1 MGEQSL
7 IKASEE
13 FQNLSECFSSTLNPE
28 YPYNQNR
35 RSEESSQVHIKKY
48 LEKLSIEDSGETT
61 KPTLEVVDLLEQ
73 LNAINMKGLQARKA
87 ELTHISQLI
96 TKAIEQLMKAKDD
109 NNLALDEIDKCHSE
123 NLRMVCAVL
132 ELS

>member
-1 MGEQSL
+1 MNIEDIMGEQSL

-61 KPTLEVVDLLEQ
+61 KPTLEVVDLLE
-73 LNAINMKGLQARKA
+73 
-87 ELTHISQLI
+87 
-96 TKAIEQLMKAKDD
+96 
-109 NNLALDEIDKCHSE
+109 
-123 NLRMVCAVL
+123 
-132 ELS
+132 